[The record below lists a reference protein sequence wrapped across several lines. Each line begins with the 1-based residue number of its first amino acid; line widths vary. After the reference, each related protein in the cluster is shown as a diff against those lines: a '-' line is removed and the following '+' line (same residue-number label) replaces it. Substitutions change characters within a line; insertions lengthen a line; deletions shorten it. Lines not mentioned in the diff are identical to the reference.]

1 MKKIIAMFAFSLSF
15 FYLSIIDNNSL
26 FANKTSPTTLKSFME
41 NYTRE
46 AMKYF
51 KKTGDRKYL
60 NQLLPTFPD
69 YAIEEHKEDWKR
81 IVTQA
86 LESGKPENSCKSCH
100 DLYKKDYKK
109 NYRKREIVI
118 PESILGLDREIQKS
132 LK

>member
-1 MKKIIAMFAFSLSF
+1 MKILVILVFSLSF
-15 FYLSIIDNNSL
+15 FYLSIVGSNSL
-26 FANKTSPTTLKSFME
+26 FAHKTSTTTLKSFME

-86 LESGKPENSCKSCH
+86 LESGKPESSCKSCH